1 MSNETGHD
9 DKAEGFVPSEEKV
22 RDAPQTGV
30 TGGGSQSFEAHRQ
43 EVWGKARGAVA
54 KRKDARAL
62 VAQKDELVVEF
73 RKKGKRGPIDVHVP
87 TLGLGGFSVEYEPVS
102 EVA

>member
-30 TGGGSQSFEAHRQ
+30 TVGGSQSFEAHGQ
-43 EVWGKARGAVA
+43 EVRGKARGALA

-62 VAQKDELVVEF
+62 VAQKDELVV
-73 RKKGKRGPIDVHVP
+73 
-87 TLGLGGFSVEYEPVS
+87 
-102 EVA
+102 